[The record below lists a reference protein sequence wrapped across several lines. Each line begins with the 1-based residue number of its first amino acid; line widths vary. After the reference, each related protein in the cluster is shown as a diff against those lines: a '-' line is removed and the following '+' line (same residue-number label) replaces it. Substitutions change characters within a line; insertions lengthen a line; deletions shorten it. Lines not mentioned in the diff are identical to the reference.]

1 MNRRDF
7 THYAGEREKD
17 ALEVLRTPNV
27 AVPAY
32 QQAMRALG
40 RTLGQIIP
48 VDGQTLVVST
58 SEDADYLA
66 KGCIESLKAR
76 EVAYKLAVFW
86 NHHYTLPNGESIAP
100 ILNRYLQPGYRDCT
114 RIILLKSIPAVAL
127 SVPTCLPCWQPCPNR
142 KISPLPRQSC
152 TARAKRA
159 CVGNF
164 RPLLRTSSPST
175 PSPLTTSATK
185 KVTYWTVLAAT
196 SIHIWDLPTSR
207 YGRESPICRNWLQKR
222 YLNKYT

>member
-27 AVPAY
+27 AVPDY

-114 RIILLKSIPAVAL
+114 RIILLKSIISGSCVIRTNLLALLATMPEPEKIAVAAPVMYCKGEESL
-127 SVPTCLPCWQPCPNR
+127 RREFPPAIADKFTFYTFAVDYERDEKGNVLDGIGGDVYPHLGLADQP
-142 KISPLPRQSC
+142 
-152 TARAKRA
+152 
-159 CVGNF
+159 V
-164 RPLLRTSSPST
+164 RTGKPYM
-175 PSPLTTSATK
+175 PQL
-185 KVTYWTVLAAT
+185 VTEALF
-196 SIHIWDLPTSR
+196 
-207 YGRESPICRNWLQKR
+207 E
-222 YLNKYT
+222 